1 MKPSTA
7 SHKLF
12 FFWIQRQLKF
22 LFEKQACWPPVLCLS
37 TKPGEKKKKSQSAAT
52 GALAGE
58 DKKVHHSSGGLNK
71 KDFPSYLGSQK
82 VETMRKFQWAQDLCG
97 VSSLGPDP
105 SNKEEEEERI
115 LSQVKTVSK
124 KRGFGRLV
132 KGLLETTCNK

>member
-1 MKPSTA
+1 MAKNNSNA
-7 SHKLF
+7 S
-12 FFWIQRQLKF
+12 Q
-22 LFEKQACWPPVLCLS
+22 VDLS
-37 TKPGEKKKKSQSAAT
+37 GEKKKKSQSAAT

-132 KGLLETTCNK
+132 KGLLETTCKKLRDRRTGYVCYE